1 MIVEKDVVLN
11 DDKEELS
18 EEQLEDIRVLAEI
31 ISDILI
37 KDLEDSNPDK

>member
-18 EEQLEDIRVLAEI
+18 EEQLEDISVLAEI

>member
-1 MIVEKDVVLN
+1 VIVEKDVVLN

-18 EEQLEDIRVLAEI
+18 EEQLEDISVLAEI

>member
-1 MIVEKDVVLN
+1 MIEEKDVVLN

-18 EEQLEDIRVLAEI
+18 EEQLKDIRVLAEI

-37 KDLEDSNPDK
+37 KDFEDSNP

>member
-18 EEQLEDIRVLAEI
+18 EEQLEDISVLAEI
-31 ISDILI
+31 ISDFLI